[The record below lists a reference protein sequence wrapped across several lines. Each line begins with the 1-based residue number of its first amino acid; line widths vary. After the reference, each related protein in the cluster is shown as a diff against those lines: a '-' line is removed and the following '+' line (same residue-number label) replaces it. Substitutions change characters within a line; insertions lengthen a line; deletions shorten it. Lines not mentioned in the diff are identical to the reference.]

1 MGVVFSKIK
10 KKKQRKKQR
19 KKQQKKH
26 FKYASSP
33 RYYRSKNIYTLNTKP
48 VTVRYIGYNGDNT
61 LPKFSYTYKGVP
73 GGFYT

>member
-10 KKKQRKKQR
+10 KKKQ
-19 KKQQKKH
+19 QKKY
-26 FKYASSP
+26 FEYP
-33 RYYRSKNIYTLNTKP
+33 NGYYKPTKTYTLNSKP
-48 VTVRYIGYNGDNT
+48 VTVRYIGYNNNT